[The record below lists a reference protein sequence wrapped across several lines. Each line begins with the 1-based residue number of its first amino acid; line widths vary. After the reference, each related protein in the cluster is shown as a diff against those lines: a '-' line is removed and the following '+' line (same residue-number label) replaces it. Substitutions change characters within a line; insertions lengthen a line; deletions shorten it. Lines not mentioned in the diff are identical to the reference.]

1 MYWFGNYLFNSGNGV
16 TLYKM
21 KAMVIKESEGEKFIS
36 KLSSLVKIVYTVGTA
51 VVGIIVWLMIMR
63 SDVNAN
69 SKEIDKQGKD
79 IEKVTDKFDTILEKL
94 NEIKIQLEKK
104 EDRK

>member
-1 MYWFGNYLFNSGNGV
+1 
-16 TLYKM
+16 M
-21 KAMVIKESEGEKFIS
+21 KAMVIKESEGEKFLS
-36 KLSSLVKIVYTVGTA
+36 KLTSLVKIVYTVGTA

>member
-1 MYWFGNYLFNSGNGV
+1 
-16 TLYKM
+16 M
-21 KAMVIKESEGEKFIS
+21 KAMVIKESDGEKFIG

>member
-1 MYWFGNYLFNSGNGV
+1 
-16 TLYKM
+16 
-21 KAMVIKESEGEKFIS
+21 MVIKESEGEKFLS
-36 KLSSLVKIVYTVGTA
+36 KLTSLVKIVYTVGTA

-69 SKEIDKQGKD
+69 SKEIDKQVKD

-94 NEIKIQLEKK
+94 NEIKIQLEKRRI
-104 EDRK
+104 ENDTQ

>member
-1 MYWFGNYLFNSGNGV
+1 MF
-16 TLYKM
+16 
-21 KAMVIKESEGEKFIS
+21 IKEADGKEFLG

-69 SKEIDKQGKD
+69 SKEINKQGKD

>member
-1 MYWFGNYLFNSGNGV
+1 
-16 TLYKM
+16 M
-21 KAMVIKESEGEKFIS
+21 KAMVIKESEGEKFLS

>member
-1 MYWFGNYLFNSGNGV
+1 
-16 TLYKM
+16 M

>member
-1 MYWFGNYLFNSGNGV
+1 MI
-16 TLYKM
+16 
-21 KAMVIKESEGEKFIS
+21 IKESDGKEFLS
-36 KLSSLVKIVYTVGTA
+36 KLSSLVRIVYTVGTA

-69 SKEIDKQGKD
+69 TKEIDKHAKA
-79 IEKVTDKFDTILEKL
+79 IEKVTDKFDTIIEKL
-94 NEIKIQLEKK
+94 NQIKVQLEQK

>member
-1 MYWFGNYLFNSGNGV
+1 ME
-16 TLYKM
+16 
-21 KAMVIKESEGEKFIS
+21 IKESDGQVFLS
-36 KLSSLVKIVYTVGTA
+36 KISSLVKIIYTVSA
-51 VVGIIVWLMIMR
+51 AIVGIVVWLMVLR

-69 SKEIDKQGKD
+69 TKSTSENKKA
-79 IEKVTDKFDTILEKL
+79 IEKVNDKFDTILEKL

>member
-1 MYWFGNYLFNSGNGV
+1 
-16 TLYKM
+16 M
-21 KAMVIKESEGEKFIS
+21 KAMVIKESDGEKFIG

-51 VVGIIVWLMIMR
+51 VIGIIVWLMVMR

-69 SKEIDKQGKD
+69 TKSTSENKKA
-79 IEKVTDKFDTILEKL
+79 IEKVNDKFDTILEKL